1 MLAGLAFGAVAV
13 LGDVSVVVEAQPD
26 GGQVLALLPALVAVG
41 GLVSAAGAGDRQRSW
56 MRR

>member
-41 GLVSAAGAGDRQRSW
+41 GLVSAAGGR
-56 MRR
+56 